1 MIQFFV
7 RGDSTVTRINLNGE
21 EAVRRLIC
29 YLGNSSS
36 SNLLYKSE
44 IIATFNINNNINIE
58 FESYYGF
65 PKISDFSVDVDPNA
79 YASIL
84 VDPNAYASIL
94 VDILPCSDVTDD
106 YITKRKGISQ

>member
-29 YLGNSSS
+29 YSGNSSS
-36 SNLLYKSE
+36 SNLLYKNE

-84 VDPNAYASIL
+84 VD
-94 VDILPCSDVTDD
+94 ILPYSDVTDD
-106 YITKRKGISQ
+106 YITKRKGIS